1 MFNPSFH
8 LQWASLKFIHTGFF
22 FKKYYVFE
30 FFVNMVLEKGEDCL
44 ERGGGLQFNSD
55 QITGLELVLLK
66 QSMNQCD
73 PETINSIITFGVK
86 SRA

>member
-1 MFNPSFH
+1 MGVSKIYSH
-8 LQWASLKFIHTGFF
+8 GFF
-22 FKKYYVFE
+22 FKKYHVFE
-30 FFVNMVLEKGEDCL
+30 FFGNMVLEKGEDCL
-44 ERGGGLQFNSD
+44 EREGGLQFNSD

-73 PETINSIITFGVK
+73 PETINSIITFEVK

>member
-1 MFNPSFH
+1 
-8 LQWASLKFIHTGFF
+8 
-22 FKKYYVFE
+22 
-30 FFVNMVLEKGEDCL
+30 MVLEKGEDCL
-44 ERGGGLQFNSD
+44 EREGGLQFNSD

-73 PETINSIITFGVK
+73 PETINSIITFEVK